1 MHRISSINI
10 YRVLG
15 SVVVGISLSF
25 LISKI
30 AIKAI
35 KNISI
40 DYLKRKFVMLCTPYK
55 TTTAELNP
63 VLDKKQTSTTAKTRF
78 YSCIFFCCINEHQ
91 IFQESMQYEITKL
104 QAELNEKQ
112 EKIASFE
119 KFIVSHPDLI
129 TEFSESWKK
138 FKPNLINKVSSELMN
153 RKVTDTVE
161 EDAKLINEI
170 TKLRF
175 QIHDCD
181 VTISN
186 YAEFVK
192 SDKKIIEALERVIK
206 SSSHLALSHA

>member
-15 SVVVGISLSF
+15 AVMVGVSLSF

-30 AIKAI
+30 AIKAL

-40 DYLKRKFVMLCTPYK
+40 DYLKRKFVMLCTPYR
-55 TTTAELNP
+55 TTAAEIKP
-63 VLDKKQTSTTAKTRF
+63 VLDKKETNTTAKTRF

-104 QAELNEKQ
+104 QAELKEKQ

-119 KFIVSHPDLI
+119 NFILAHPDLI
-129 TEFSESWKK
+129 IEFAETWKK
-138 FKPNLINKVSSELMN
+138 FKPNLISKVSSELMN

-161 EDAKLINEI
+161 EDARLINEI

-175 QIHDCD
+175 QIHDCE

-192 SDKKIIEALERVIK
+192 SDKKIIEALEKAIK
-206 SSSHLALSHA
+206 SSSRLALSHA